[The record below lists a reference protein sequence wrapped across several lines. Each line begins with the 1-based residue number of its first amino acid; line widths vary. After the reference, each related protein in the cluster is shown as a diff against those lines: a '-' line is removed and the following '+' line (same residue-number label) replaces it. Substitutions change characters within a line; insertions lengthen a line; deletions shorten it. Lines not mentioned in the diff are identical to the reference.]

1 MTSWSSPARTGAAL
15 TDTALTDAAL
25 TDAALTDAAL
35 RDAAPTPY
43 WLDHVERPEPLPALT
58 APTKA
63 DLVVVGG
70 GYLGLW
76 TALLAATRDP
86 GRDVL
91 LLEGQTCGH
100 AASGRNGGFCEAS
113 LTHGLG
119 NGLARWPE
127 EMPQLLDL
135 GRRNLDAIEAAV
147 AEHAIDCDFVRTGTL
162 SVATADHQLADL
174 REEQEAAAAVGHDLT
189 LLGEE
194 AVRDRVAS
202 PTYRGALFD
211 PDCAL
216 VEPAR
221 LAWGLRAA
229 CLASGVRIAE
239 HTEVLGLSRAGA
251 HLELATSAGPV
262 TARQVVL
269 ATNAF
274 RPLLRR
280 LRLMTVPVYDYALM
294 TEPLTAEQRRAVGW
308 EGREGVSDRTNRFHY
323 YRTTRD
329 GRILWGGYDA
339 IYHFG
344 SRQTPSYEQ
353 RRATFETLAANFFAT
368 FPQLEGLRFTHRWGG
383 VIDTCTRFTAFHGT
397 AYDGKVAYAL
407 GFTGLGVGAT
417 RFAAEVALD
426 QLAGLETERTR
437 LRMVRER
444 PLPFPPEPLRWAGI
458 RATTWSLARADRNHG
473 RENLWLRAMD
483 RFGLGFDS

>member
-1 MTSWSSPARTGAAL
+1 VQDAL
-15 TDTALTDAAL
+15 A
-25 TDAALTDAAL
+25 
-35 RDAAPTPY
+35 DAAPTPY
-43 WLDHVERPEPLPALT
+43 WLDDPRRPEPLPALPGP
-58 APTKA
+58 ALA

-76 TALLAATRDP
+76 TALLAVTREP

-91 LLEGQTCGH
+91 LLEAQTCGH

-127 EMPQLLDL
+127 EMPALLRL
-135 GRRNLDAIEAAV
+135 GRANLDAIEEAV
-147 AEHAIDCDFVRTGTL
+147 AEHGIDCDFVRSGTL
-162 SVATADHQLADL
+162 SVATADHELAEL
-174 REEQEAAAAVGHDLT
+174 AEEQEVAAQIGHTLT
-189 LLGEE
+189 MLDE
-194 AVRDRVAS
+194 AGLRSRVSS
-202 PTYRGALFD
+202 PTFRAALFD
-211 PDCAL
+211 PDSAL

-229 CLASGVRIAE
+229 CLAAGVRIAE
-239 HTEVLGLSRAGA
+239 HTRVDGLARSGSRVQ
-251 HLELATSAGPV
+251 LATTAGQV
-262 TARQVVL
+262 TARQAVL
-269 ATNAF
+269 ATNAS

-280 LRLMTVPVYDYALM
+280 LRLMTVPVSEYARL
-294 TEPLTAEQRRAVGW
+294 TEPLSQEQRRAVGW
-308 EGREGVSDRTNRFHY
+308 EGREGISDRTNRFHY

-339 IYHFG
+339 IYHYA
-344 SRQTPSYEQ
+344 SRQRPAYEQ
-353 RRATFETLAANFFAT
+353 RAETHRTLARSFFAT
-368 FPQLEGLRFTHRWGG
+368 FPQLEGLRFSHRWGG

-397 AYDGKVAYAL
+397 AYDGRVAYAL

-426 QLAGLETERTR
+426 QLAGLDTPRTR

-458 RATTWSLARADRNHG
+458 GITTWSLARADRHHG
-473 RENLWLRAMD
+473 TRNLWLRTLD
-483 RFGLGFDS
+483 RLGLGFDS

>member
-1 MTSWSSPARTGAAL
+1 MQDAL
-15 TDTALTDAAL
+15 AE
-25 TDAALTDAAL
+25 
-35 RDAAPTPY
+35 AAPTPY
-43 WLDHVERPEPLPALT
+43 WLDDPLRPEPEPPLSG
-58 APTKA
+58 PTQA

-76 TALLAATRDP
+76 TALLAMTREP

-91 LLEGQTCGH
+91 LLEAQSCGH

-119 NGLARWPE
+119 NGLARWPDE
-127 EMPQLLDL
+127 LAALVEL
-135 GRRNLDAIEAAV
+135 GRANLDGIEATIAGHDI
-147 AEHAIDCDFVRTGTL
+147 ECDFLRSGTL
-162 SVATADHQLADL
+162 SVATADHQLDDLAD
-174 REEQEAAAAVGHDLT
+174 EQRAAEAIGQVLT
-189 LLGEE
+189 LLGED
-194 AVRDRVAS
+194 AVRERVSS
-202 PTYRGALFD
+202 PTFRGALFD

-229 CLASGVRIAE
+229 CLAAGVRVAE
-239 HTEVLGLSRAGA
+239 HTPVGGLSGAGRD
-251 HLELATSAGPV
+251 LELATPHGAV

-269 ATNAF
+269 ATNAA

-294 TEPLTAEQRRAVGW
+294 TEPLSPEQRRAIGW
-308 EGREGVSDRTNRFHY
+308 EGREGISDRTNRFHY

-344 SRQTPSYEQ
+344 SRQRAAYEQ
-353 RRATFETLAANFFAT
+353 RIETHQTLARNFFTT

-397 AYDGKVAYAL
+397 AYDGRVAYAL

-426 QLAGLETERTR
+426 QLAGLDTERTR

-444 PLPFPPEPLRWAGI
+444 PAPVPPEPLRWAGI
-458 RATTWSLARADRNHG
+458 RATTWSLARADRNQG
-473 RENLWLRAMD
+473 RENLWLRTLG
-483 RFGLGFDS
+483 RLGLGFDS